1 MGHSNNI
8 IFQLHI
14 KKIILLILV
23 LTLSPNIIKAQEG
36 IPIYHDYLSDNLYL
50 LHPSMAGASSCAKVR
65 LTTRMQWLN
74 ITNYPLLQT
83 FSFHTHLG
91 GAGQNGIGAI
101 IFNDRNGYHSQKGLQ
116 LAYAHHINFSNG
128 ANINKLSFGLA
139 GTLVQNQL
147 DETGFDPNR
156 FDPIIVD
163 VVQSEMYYNIDI
175 GMSYHY
181 KGFFF
186 NATLKNALLAS
197 RDLYSQFEPVN
208 LRNYVGSMG
217 IYTGNGSIFFEPS
230 ILVQYK
236 EFSGQIITDGNL
248 KFYFN
253 LKDNNMV
260 YIGGS
265 YRIDWKS
272 DVNNNYFNTI
282 TPILGLR
289 ISKFTIAYT
298 YTYDMSTTPINN
310 SGFHQ
315 ITLGYNFNCRK
326 QQVIMGCPEIF

>member
-1 MGHSNNI
+1 M
-8 IFQLHI
+8 
-14 KKIILLILV
+14 KKIILIILA
-23 LTLSPNIIKAQEG
+23 LTISPNIIKAQEG

-65 LTTRMQWLN
+65 LTARMQWFDIADN
-74 ITNYPLLQT
+74 PMLQT

-91 GAGQNGIGAI
+91 EEGQNGIGVI

-116 LAYAHHINFSNG
+116 LAYAHHINFGNG
-128 ANINKLSFGLA
+128 ADVNKLSFGLA

-147 DETGFDPNR
+147 DETSFDPNR
-156 FDPIIVD
+156 FDPIIAG
-163 VVQSEMYYNIDI
+163 VVQSEMYYNIDV

-197 RDLYSQFEPVN
+197 RDLYTSFEPVN

-217 IYTGNGSIFFEPS
+217 IYAGNGSVFFEPS
-230 ILVQYK
+230 ILIQYK

-253 LKDNNMV
+253 LKDDNMV

-265 YRIDWKS
+265 YRTDWEP
-272 DVNNNYFNTI
+272 DANLNYFKTI
-282 TPILGLR
+282 TPILGAR
-289 ISKFTIAYT
+289 IKKFTIAYT
-298 YTYDMSTTPINN
+298 YTYDMSVTPINN

-315 ITLGYNFNCRK
+315 LTLGYNFNCRK
-326 QQVIMGCPEIF
+326 QLVRMGCPEIF